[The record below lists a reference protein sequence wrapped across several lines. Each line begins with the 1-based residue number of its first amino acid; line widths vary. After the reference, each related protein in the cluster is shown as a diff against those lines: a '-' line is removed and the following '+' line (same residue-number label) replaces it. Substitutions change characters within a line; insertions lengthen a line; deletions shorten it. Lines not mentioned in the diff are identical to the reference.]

1 MNALP
6 PRFDQWFASKG
17 WSIHPH
23 QQQMLDR
30 ADAPALLLI
39 APTGGGKTLSGFLP
53 TLVDLAGGNH
63 QGMHTLYISPLKAL
77 AADIKRNL
85 TTPVTEMGLPITIDE
100 RTGDTTATRRK
111 RQRADPPHIFL
122 TTPESLA
129 LLVSY
134 EDAPRMFKGL
144 KRVVIDEIHALA
156 ESKRGDQMM
165 LALARLQTICPD
177 LKRVGLSA
185 TVEDPQA
192 IAHFMAR
199 HPDPC
204 EILQA
209 DPGPAPDIQMLSTN
223 EAPPWSGGGA
233 AYAIPAVLEE
243 IKKHQT
249 TLIFHNTRA
258 QAEIF
263 FHNLWLANEDSL
275 PIGIHHG
282 SLDREQR
289 ARVEAAMVR
298 GDLRAIVCTGSL
310 DLGID
315 WGDVDLVIQIG
326 APKNV
331 KRLVQRIGRA
341 NHRYNA
347 PSKALLVPANRF
359 EVVECV
365 AALDAVLAGDLD
377 GDPRGPGPRDV
388 LCQHMLIAACA
399 GPFDADDLFAEMT
412 SAGAY
417 AALSR
422 AEFDA
427 CLEFCATGGYALQ
440 AYDRWQRLLQRPDGQ
455 WQLRDP
461 RAAQRIRMNIGT
473 IQDTDTLKVRMRRN
487 RGGKPLGEIEEG
499 FAATLTP
506 GDTFLIGGQI
516 VKYEGLREMTVE
528 VSRDA
533 AKKPKIATFMGTK
546 FATSTQLSARVQQ
559 MFTQDSWPELP
570 RHTAEWLTLQREV
583 SQLPQPGRLLI
594 ESFPHDGRE
603 QTVIY
608 GFAGRNGMQTLGLL
622 LTKRMEELGLHPM
635 GFVATDYATL
645 IWGLDALDDPAP
657 LFDLG
662 ALQDGLETWLAGNAV
677 MKRTFRASATIAGL
691 IERNSPSA
699 RKSGR
704 QATFSSDILYDT
716 LLRYDPD
723 HLMMQ
728 ITREEA
734 LRGLVDFG
742 RIEEMIARVDG
753 RIDHKR
759 LSRVTPLAAPLFLE
773 MGRVPVKGAAEE
785 RLLAEEAS
793 RLMETSG
800 LAQITP
806 PPSDKPR
813 WRAGF

>member
-1 MNALP
+1 
-6 PRFDQWFASKG
+6 
-17 WSIHPH
+17 
-23 QQQMLDR
+23 MLDR

-53 TLVDLAGGNH
+53 TLVDLADGDH

-85 TTPVTEMGLPITIDE
+85 TTPVTEMGLPIRIED
-100 RTGDTTATRRK
+100 RTGDTSQTRKR
-111 RQRADPPHIFL
+111 RQRADPPHILL

-129 LLVSY
+129 LLISY

-156 ESKRGDQMM
+156 ESKRGDQLM
-165 LALARLQTICPD
+165 LALARLQTLCPD

-185 TVEDPQA
+185 TVEDPAA

-204 EILQA
+204 PILLA
-209 DPGPAPDIQMLSTN
+209 DPGPPPDIQMLRTA
-223 EAPPWSGGGA
+223 EAPPWAGGGA
-233 AYAIPAVLEE
+233 AYAIPAVLDQ
-243 IKKHQT
+243 IRQHNT

-263 FHNLWLANEDSL
+263 FHNLWLANDDSL

-282 SLDREQR
+282 SLDRTQR
-289 ARVEAAMVR
+289 ERVEAAMVR

-315 WGDVDLVIQIG
+315 WGNVDLVIQIG

-365 AALDAVLAGDLD
+365 AALEAVLDGELD
-377 GDPRGPGPRDV
+377 GEPRGPGPRDV
-388 LCQHMLIAACA
+388 LCQHILITACA
-399 GPFDADDLFAEMT
+399 GPFDADALFAEVT
-412 SAGAY
+412 LAGAY
-417 AALSR
+417 ATLTR

-427 CLEFCATGGYALQ
+427 CLDFCATGGYALR
-440 AYDRWQRLLQRPDGQ
+440 AYDKWQRLVQRDGL
-455 WQLRDP
+455 WSLRDP
-461 RAAQRIRMNIGT
+461 RSSQRIRMNIGT
-473 IQDTDTLKVRMRRN
+473 IQDTDTLKVRMKRN

-499 FAATLTP
+499 FAASLTA

-528 VSRDA
+528 VSRDS
-533 AKKPKIATFMGTK
+533 AKKPRIASFMGTK
-546 FATSTQLSARVQQ
+546 FATSTQLSARVQR

-570 RHTAEWLTLQREV
+570 DHTAEWLALQREV

-594 ESFPHDGRE
+594 ESFPHDGHA
-603 QTVIY
+603 QTVFY
-608 GFAGRNGMQTLGLL
+608 GFAGRNGQQTLGLL
-622 LTKRMEELGLHPM
+622 LTKWMEDFGLHPL

-645 IWGLDALDDPAP
+645 IWGLDPVTDPAP
-657 LFDLG
+657 LLDPM
-662 ALQDGLETWLAGNAV
+662 ALQDGLDKWLAGNAM

-691 IERNSPSA
+691 IEPNTPQA

-704 QATFSSDILYDT
+704 QTTFSSDILYDT
-716 LLRYDPD
+716 LSKYDPD
-723 HLMMQ
+723 HLMLD
-728 ITREEA
+728 ITRQEA
-734 LRGLVDFG
+734 LRSLVDFG
-742 RIEEMIARVDG
+742 RIQEMLARIDG
-753 RIDHKR
+753 RIDHR
-759 LSRVTPLAAPLFLE
+759 ILSKVSPLAAPLFLE
-773 MGRVPVKGAAEE
+773 MGRVPVKGEAEE
-785 RLLAEEAS
+785 RLLARESA
-793 RLMETSG
+793 RLMEASG
-800 LAQITP
+800 LANITP
-806 PPSDKPR
+806 APSDKPR
-813 WRAGF
+813 WRVGW

>member
-1 MNALP
+1 MQILP
-6 PRFDQWFASKG
+6 PQFTQWFARKG
-17 WSIHPH
+17 WTVHPH
-23 QQQMLDR
+23 QQDMLDR

-53 TLVDLAGGNH
+53 TLVDLADGHH

-85 TTPVTEMGLPITIDE
+85 TTPVIEMGLPIRIED
-100 RTGDTTATRRK
+100 RTGDTSQTRKR
-111 RQRADPPHIFL
+111 RQRADPPHILL

-129 LLVSY
+129 LLTSY

-156 ESKRGDQMM
+156 ESKRGDQLM
-165 LALARLQTICPD
+165 LALTRLQTLCPD

-185 TVEDPQA
+185 TVEDPAA

-204 EILQA
+204 PILLA
-209 DPGPAPDIQMLSTN
+209 DPGPPPDIQMLRTT
-223 EAPPWSGGGA
+223 EAPPWAGGGA
-233 AYAIPAVLEE
+233 AYAIPAVLDQ
-243 IKKHQT
+243 IRQHNT

-263 FHNLWLANEDSL
+263 FHNLWLANDDSL

-282 SLDREQR
+282 SLDRTQR
-289 ARVEAAMVR
+289 ERVEAAMVR

-365 AALDAVLAGDLD
+365 AALEAVLDGELD
-377 GDPRGPGPRDV
+377 GEPRGPGPRDV
-388 LCQHMLIAACA
+388 LCQHILITACA
-399 GPFDADDLFAEMT
+399 GPFDADTLFAEVT

-417 AALSR
+417 AALTR
-422 AEFDA
+422 PEFDA
-427 CLEFCATGGYALQ
+427 CLDFCATGGYALR
-440 AYDRWQRLLQRPDGQ
+440 AYDKWQRLMQRDGL
-455 WQLRDP
+455 WSLRDP
-461 RAAQRIRMNIGT
+461 RASQRIRMNIGT
-473 IQDTDTLKVRMRRN
+473 IQDTDTLKVRMKRS

-499 FAATLTP
+499 FAASLTP

-528 VSRDA
+528 VSRDS
-533 AKKPKIATFMGTK
+533 AKKPRIASFMGTK
-546 FATSTQLSARVQQ
+546 FATSTQLSARVQR
-559 MFTQDSWPELP
+559 MFTQASWPELP
-570 RHTAEWLTLQREV
+570 DHTADWLALQREV

-594 ESFPHDGRE
+594 ESFPHDGHA

-608 GFAGRNGMQTLGLL
+608 GFAGRNGQQTLGLL
-622 LTKRMEELGLHPM
+622 LTKRMEDLGLNPL

-645 IWGLDALDDPAP
+645 IWGLDTVTDPAP
-657 LFDLG
+657 LFDPI
-662 ALQDGLETWLAGNAV
+662 ALHDGLDTWLAGNAM

-691 IERNSPSA
+691 IERNTPQS

-716 LLRYDPD
+716 LAKYDPD
-723 HLMMQ
+723 HLMLD
-728 ITREEA
+728 ITRQEA

-742 RIEEMIARVDG
+742 RIQEMLARIEG
-753 RIDHKR
+753 RIDH
-759 LSRVTPLAAPLFLE
+759 RVLGKVSPLAAPLFLE
-773 MGRVPVKGAAEE
+773 TGRVPVKGAAEE
-785 RLLAEEAS
+785 QLLAKEAA
-793 RLMETSG
+793 RLMEASG
-800 LAQITP
+800 LANITP
-806 PPSDKPR
+806 SPSDKPR
-813 WRAGF
+813 WRVG